1 MLHDC
6 QEGRKILEANGLCCV
21 RGDFTVFSDLEFS
34 LPRGKALVLRGPNG
48 SGKSTLIKAI
58 AGLLP
63 LLGGSLSCD
72 GEEFTGDGD
81 WISDNICYLAHKN
94 ALKGELTVQ
103 ENIAFWARLRGTGD
117 RVVEAMI
124 ALGIDRLA
132 DQPAR
137 YLSSGQGR
145 RTALA
150 RILCHD
156 ASVWLLDEPT
166 VGLDQ
171 DGVQKLSRV
180 MTSHL
185 DSGGL
190 IVTATHIDLA
200 LPPER
205 VVFLD
210 MGAFSGGAASAG
222 EDWFL
227 SEVWS

>member
-1 MLHDC
+1 M
-6 QEGRKILEANGLCCV
+6 
-21 RGDFTVFSDLEFS
+21 RGDFTVFTDLGFS

-63 LLGGSLSCD
+63 VRAGFLAWE
-72 GEEFTGDGD
+72 GEAFTGDGD
-81 WISDNICYLAHKN
+81 WIAENICYLAHKN
-94 ALKGELTVQ
+94 ALKPELTVR
-103 ENIAFWARLRGTGD
+103 ENIAFWARLHG
-117 RVVEAMI
+117 VEDGIDGAMA
-124 ALGIDRLA
+124 ALGIDHLG

-150 RILCHD
+150 RMVCHRG
-156 ASVWLLDEPT
+156 AIWLLDEPT

-171 DGVQKLSRV
+171 DSVQRLSAV

-185 DSGGL
+185 DRGGL
-190 IVTATHIDLA
+190 IVTATHIDLGLA
-200 LPPER
+200 R
-205 VVFLD
+205 DRSIVLD
-210 MGAFSGGAASAG
+210 LGQFSGKGAVAD
-222 EDWFL
+222 DWSL